1 MPSPSTDAERRPAP
15 AVPVWRPAGPQR
27 ENRLGRIVIVSVVV
41 HLALAWFLTQVEF
54 GRQLV
59 QKVVSV
65 RLVERK
71 RPPKPPPPKPKPVK
85 ARPKAPP
92 KVAPQQRPQT
102 ALAPGAAGTA
112 GVGIADDGG
121 QTGTV
126 EVPVGAGLDLPA
138 TPSAPPP
145 LVVEVGDSDGVAA
158 ISRQPEAIG
167 GLRIAYPEVARI
179 GGVQGDAEVQA
190 YVDAS
195 GFVRSAAL
203 RRASTP
209 LFGRAAVEAVRQ
221 SRFLP
226 ALRLGVPVAATIRV
240 PVRFTLNA
248 ARVLEATASLIV
260 EGDDTEAPE
269 PEVGATPSAQVATPS
284 AGAESMGQVGAPAG
298 ASVADYGRPEASA
311 SGTVPV
317 SLEASASMEVT
328 P

>member
-1 MPSPSTDAERRPAP
+1 
-15 AVPVWRPAGPQR
+15 VWRPAGPQR
-27 ENRLGRIVIVSVVV
+27 QGRLGRIVVISVIIHVV
-41 HLALAWFLTQVEF
+41 LAWFLTQVEF

-59 QKVVSV
+59 QKVVSTS
-65 RLVERK
+65 LVERK
-71 RPPKPPPPKPKPVK
+71 PPPTPPPPKPKP
-85 ARPKAPP
+85 RRAPP
-92 KVAPQQRPQT
+92 MAQPKMPPQARPQT
-102 ALAPGAAGTA
+102 ALAPGAAGAA

-126 EVPVGAGLDLPA
+126 EVPVGAGLDQPA

-145 LVVEVGDSDGVAA
+145 LVIEAGDGEGVAA
-158 ISRQPEAIG
+158 VSRQPEAIG

-179 GGVQGDAEVQA
+179 GGLQGEAEVQA

-195 GFVRSAAL
+195 GFVRIATL

-260 EGDDTEAPE
+260 EGDDREAE
-269 PEVGATPSAQVATPS
+269 EASAQGGATGDADVL
-284 AGAESMGQVGAPAG
+284 PAG
-298 ASVADYGRPEASA
+298 AVAPAIPGASGSEPLQSLPESSA
-311 SGTVPV
+311 SVLPATPGAT
-317 SLEASASMEVT
+317 ASIEVT

>member
-1 MPSPSTDAERRPAP
+1 MPSPSTDAERQPAP
-15 AVPVWRPAGPQR
+15 ATPAWRPAGPQR
-27 ENRLGRIVIVSVVV
+27 QGRLGRVVVVSVVV
-41 HLALAWFLTQVEF
+41 HVLLAWFLTQVEF

-65 RLVERK
+65 SLVERK
-71 RPPKPPPPKPKPVK
+71 RPPKPPPPKPKV
-85 ARPKAPP
+85 RRAPP
-92 KVAPQQRPQT
+92 KAQPKVPPQARPQT
-102 ALAPGAAGTA
+102 ALAPGSAGSA
-112 GVGIADDGG
+112 GVGITDDGG

-126 EVPVGAGLDLPA
+126 EVPVGAGLDQPA

-145 LVVEVGDSDGVAA
+145 LVIDAGDGEGVAA
-158 ISRQPEAIG
+158 VSRQPEAIG

-179 GGVQGDAEVQA
+179 GGLQGEAEVQA

-195 GFVRSAAL
+195 GFVRVATL
-203 RRASTP
+203 RRASTA

-248 ARVLEATASLIV
+248 ARVLEATASLVV
-260 EGDDTEAPE
+260 EGDDRDADEAS
-269 PEVGATPSAQVATPS
+269 VSGVATADAE
-284 AGAESMGQVGAPAG
+284 AGLAGTMPPASSE
-298 ASVADYGRPEASA
+298 ASGSVSLQAFPEASA
-311 SGTVPV
+311 SVVPTTPGAT
-317 SLEASASMEVT
+317 ASIEVT